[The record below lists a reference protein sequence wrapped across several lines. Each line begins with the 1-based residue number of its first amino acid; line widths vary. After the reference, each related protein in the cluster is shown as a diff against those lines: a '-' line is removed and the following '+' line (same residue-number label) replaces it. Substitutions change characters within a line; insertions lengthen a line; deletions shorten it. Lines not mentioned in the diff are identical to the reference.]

1 MFIINNINHPFFE
14 IADYIEFCALKN
26 SDGTCS
32 IAGLRAALSA
42 PEDEID
48 INGTE
53 EGDDAVLNKL
63 SEAFVKNSERNTVF
77 GGYPFTINTNSLS
90 YKSELTRKEAYYVFL
105 LLANRL
111 NMQKENIQGGQNATD
126 LFERLCR
133 CVISEYLGGHCK
145 CEVFGTSVH
154 DLPRF
159 KIKVNDILDKMDLL
173 GHYKEPFGGT
183 GHHKDGGIDIIAWLP
198 FEDRKDSQLIA
209 LGQCKTGSHWEQL
222 LKKTD
227 FFSNYTTYIPYVN
240 PIYFFFVTED
250 FGIYKWEERSKDA
263 GVLFDRRRILECI
276 PADISSIDAQL
287 DTDIHTWVNAAL
299 QYIRANS

>member
-1 MFIINNINHPFFE
+1 MFKINDIKHPSFE

-63 SEAFVKNSERNTVF
+63 SKALVMNSERKTVF
-77 GGYPFTINTNSLS
+77 GGYPFNISMNSLS
-90 YKSELTRKEAYYVFL
+90 CKSELTRNDYYYIFL

-111 NMQKENIQGGQNATD
+111 NMQSEKIQGGQNATD

-145 CEVFGTSVH
+145 CEVVGTNGS
-154 DLPRF
+154 F
-159 KIKVNDILDKMDLL
+159 EIKVNEILNKMDLK
-173 GHYKEPFGGT
+173 GYYREPDGGT
-183 GHHKDGGIDIIAWLP
+183 EHHKDGGVDIIAWLP

-209 LGQCKTGSHWEQL
+209 LGQCKTGTNWEPF
-222 LKKTD
+222 LKKNV
-227 FFSNYTTYIPYVN
+227 FFKTYTTCLPYVD
-240 PIYFFFVTED
+240 PEYLYFFFVAED
-250 FGIYKWEERSKDA
+250 FGKYKWEERSRAA
-263 GVLFDRRRILECI
+263 GVLFDRRRILACI
-276 PADISSIDAQL
+276 PVDISSIDAQL
-287 DTDIHTWVNAAL
+287 DADIHTWVNAAL

>member
-53 EGDDAVLNKL
+53 AGDDAVLNKL
-63 SEAFVKNSERNTVF
+63 SGALVENSERNTVF
-77 GGYPFTINTNSLS
+77 SGYPFTINKNSLCC
-90 YKSELTRKEAYYVFL
+90 KNVLTGKEAYYVFL

-111 NMQKENIQGGQNATD
+111 NMQTEKIQGGQNATD

-133 CVISEYLGGHCK
+133 YVISEYLGGHCK
-145 CEVFGTSVH
+145 SEVLGTSGSN
-154 DLPRF
+154 DF
-159 KIKVNDILDKMDLL
+159 DIKVNDILRKMDFP
-173 GHYKEPFGGT
+173 GCYKKPYGGT
-183 GHHKDGGIDIIAWLP
+183 GKEKDGGIDIIAWIP
-198 FEDRKDSQLIA
+198 FEDRKDSLLIA
-209 LGQCKTGSHWEQL
+209 LGQCKTGSNWERF
-222 LKKTD
+222 LKKNE
-227 FFSNYTTYIPYVN
+227 FFSKYTTYTPYVN

-250 FGIYKWEERSKDA
+250 FGEYKWEERSKDA
-263 GVLFDRRRILECI
+263 GVLFDRRRILEFI
-276 PADISSIDAQL
+276 PTDIYSIDAQL
-287 DTDIHTWVNAAL
+287 DADIHTWVNAAL
-299 QYIRANS
+299 QYIRTGY

>member
-1 MFIINNINHPFFE
+1 MFKINDIRHPSFE

-26 SDGTCS
+26 SDGSCS
-32 IAGLRAALSA
+32 LAGLRSALSA

-90 YKSELTRKEAYYVFL
+90 YKKELTRKEAYYVFL

-111 NMQKENIQGGQNATD
+111 DMQTEKIQGGQNATD

-133 CVISEYLGGHCK
+133 CVISEYLGGHCR
-145 CEVFGTSVH
+145 CEVFGTSVNGS
-154 DLPRF
+154 F
-159 KIKVNDILDKMDLL
+159 EIKVNDILSKMVFP
-173 GHYKEPFGGT
+173 GHFKEPFGGT
-183 GHHKDGGIDIIAWLP
+183 GRHKDGGIDLVAWIP
-198 FEDRKDSQLIA
+198 FEDKKDSQLIV
-209 LGQCKTGSHWEQL
+209 LGQCKTGSNWEQL
-222 LKKTD
+222 LKKTE
-227 FFSNYTTYIPYVN
+227 FFSKFTTYTPYVN

-250 FGIYKWEERSKDA
+250 FGKYKWQERSEDA
-263 GVLFDRRRILECI
+263 GVLFDRRRIIEFI
-276 PADISSIDAQL
+276 PTDINSIDAQL
-287 DTDIHTWVNAAL
+287 DADIHSWVSAAL
-299 QYIRANS
+299 QYIRTTS